1 MVKVGPFRFFVEM
14 SNSNSDVALPETPPG
29 GETRLTR
36 ALKAYYI
43 ERARAPADLP
53 PWLFEEH
60 ERRPQAARPSP
71 RVQERENDRG
81 GGRRS
86 NMDLPSNRGR
96 GYDDEYEQ
104 QPPQARRGA
113 LRDIYDSAA
122 ASNQPK
128 ASVPGRTLA
137 PASYRDDGNGS
148 TSRATSRLQALR
160 DAKRLQPASTDTPT
174 GGRYD
179 DPGGRGSASQ
189 GPPSPRYQATD
200 DGAYGGYGGGRRPMP
215 RSEGGSS
222 SYGRPNL
229 DDGGRRPPPRA
240 AMGLPSR
247 AQRGDGY

>member
-1 MVKVGPFRFFVEM
+1 MVKVGPLRFFVHM
-14 SNSNSDVALPETPPG
+14 SNLDFDVAFLETPPG

-60 ERRPQAARPSP
+60 ERRPQAARPPP
-71 RVQERENDRG
+71 RDQEREDDRG
-81 GGRRS
+81 GGRRN
-86 NMDLPSNRGR
+86 NMAPPSNRRR

-128 ASVPGRTLA
+128 APAPGRTLA
-137 PASYRDDGNGS
+137 PSPYRDDGNGNV
-148 TSRATSRLQALR
+148 SRATSRLQAMR
-160 DAKRLQPASTDTPT
+160 DAKRLQPPSTDSST

-189 GPPSPRYQATD
+189 RPPSPGDRYQAMD
-200 DGAYGGYGGGRRPMP
+200 DGAYGGYDGYGGGRRPMP
-215 RSEGGSS
+215 SNN
-222 SYGRPNL
+222 GRPNL
-229 DDGGRRPPPRA
+229 DDGGRPPLRA
-240 AMGLPSR
+240 PMGLPSR
-247 AQRGDGY
+247 PQRGDRY